1 MLLCVRYVLCLW
13 DADLLPLIG
22 RLDVDFQHVLFDAS
36 YDKIDAFR
44 SLVTILNQ
52 WYLVC
57 GYHLLTLRVMCMP
70 TSKLLILVITTSLL
84 RDTVDVAIIPVG

>member
-1 MLLCVRYVLCLW
+1 MFGKLWRELYLLLQTYLFSWQLNPHKPFMLLCVRYVLCLW

-44 SLVTILNQ
+44 FPCYDS
-52 WYLVC
+52 
-57 GYHLLTLRVMCMP
+57 
-70 TSKLLILVITTSLL
+70 
-84 RDTVDVAIIPVG
+84 

>member
-44 SLVTILNQ
+44 FPCYDS
-52 WYLVC
+52 
-57 GYHLLTLRVMCMP
+57 
-70 TSKLLILVITTSLL
+70 
-84 RDTVDVAIIPVG
+84 